1 MRLTAL
7 AAFVLT
13 VPIMTSAQSSSKQTF
28 GANPNLPFSGA
39 VKAGGLIYVSGA
51 IGPASGAI
59 AKGDIRAQTRQTI
72 DNLSVT
78 VYLRNTGDFQAMN
91 EVYATYWPK
100 DPPARTTVV
109 VTQPLAQAEGLIEI
123 SM

>member
-7 AAFVLT
+7 AAFVLA
-13 VPIMTSAQSSSKQTF
+13 VPIMTSAQSSPQQTF

-72 DNLSVT
+72 DSESATLTAAGASLSSV
-78 VYLRNTGDFQAMN
+78 VSVMLYLRNAGDFQAM
-91 EVYATYWPK
+91 
-100 DPPARTTVV
+100 
-109 VTQPLAQAEGLIEI
+109 
-123 SM
+123 